1 MKLAGRHKCR
11 VLVVRTDGGPDR
23 NNLFIKVQLAY
34 LALALELDLV
44 CIILMRTT
52 PGQSYVSPVERV
64 MRVLSYALSGMGLAR
79 GHTNDE
85 TEAVLKDCSTMKQ
98 CRIALK
104 NVDEG
109 SFGDN
114 SKAFAASMQVPIEQ
128 VSSAL
133 KEMTWNDRQ
142 LKVFDAASSDARQ
155 SLLNHLTSI
164 EPTTTSRI
172 LKSTSC
178 VRSPRCKRH

>member
-1 MKLAGRHKCR
+1 MQALKLAGQDKCQ
-11 VLVVRTDGGPDR
+11 VLVVWTDGGPDR
-23 NNLFIKVQLAY
+23 NSLFVKVQLAY

-98 CRIALK
+98 YRP
-104 NVDEG
+104 E
-109 SFGDN
+109 
-114 SKAFAASMQVPIEQ
+114 E
-128 VSSAL
+128 
-133 KEMTWNDRQ
+133 R
-142 LKVFDAASSDARQ
+142 
-155 SLLNHLTSI
+155 
-164 EPTTTSRI
+164 
-172 LKSTSC
+172 
-178 VRSPRCKRH
+178 